1 MNLNIY
7 NRRIFYRARKRIE
20 EIDKKFRET
29 IETSRDPR
37 RFAIGSTILIF
48 YWAGLLTVARNS
60 DRLFFRS
67 KRTRSLSL
75 SLRVTP
81 TPAHVRI
88 SFLGATETNANSFS
102 LERIRQLSFV
112 ELVLKL
118 VERLNVSFES
128 WDLDRFVPFPNS
140 TIDTMHD

>member
-37 RFAIGSTILIF
+37 RFAIGNTILIF
-48 YWAGLLTVARNS
+48 YWAALLTVVRNS

-140 TIDTMHD
+140 TIDTMLD